1 MVQAALTSFAMKQ
14 FTRTLPHVAVEI
26 EQNYAITTKWLSWV
40 EVAEEAAEVELV
52 QQDESPVELLE
63 QESPVALA
71 EQESPVVGLEA

>member
-1 MVQAALTSFAMKQ
+1 M
-14 FTRTLPHVAVEI
+14 
-26 EQNYAITTKWLSWV
+26 